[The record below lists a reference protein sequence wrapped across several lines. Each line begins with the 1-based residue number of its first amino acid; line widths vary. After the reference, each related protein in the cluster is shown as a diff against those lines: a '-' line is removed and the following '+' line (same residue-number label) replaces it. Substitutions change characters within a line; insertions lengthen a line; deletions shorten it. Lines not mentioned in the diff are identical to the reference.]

1 MTAYELSE
9 KKIYFKRVEDKLY
22 KMEPDVNGRF
32 ILTPEELN
40 ILINRIQEGIEIIDE
55 YLKEKG

>member
-9 KKIYFKRVEDKLY
+9 NKVRFRRVWETFFEKVSNDNDQY
-22 KMEPDVNGRF
+22 
-32 ILTPEELN
+32 ILTSEEYNVLLN
-40 ILINRIQEGIEIIDE
+40 KIREGVEIIDE

>member
-9 KKIYFKRVEDKLY
+9 KKVRFARVYETFFEK
-22 KMEPDVNGRF
+22 EPNNNTQYV
-32 ILTPEELN
+32 LTQEELN
-40 ILINRIQEGIEIIDE
+40 ILLNRIQEGIEIIDE

>member
-9 KKIYFKRVEDKLY
+9 RKVQFKYIIDEVFEMK
-22 KMEPDVNGRF
+22 PDCNGRI
-32 ILTPEELN
+32 ILTPEQLN
-40 ILINRIQEGIEIIDE
+40 VLANRIQEGIEIIDE